1 MSGDLVL
8 NTVQRYSSLVPNLGQ
23 LMPPEVAR
31 GSWNVIRNNPVHAI
45 DSFDYGL
52 LVAECFNGSF
62 VPAEQAA
69 QASNIPSSMTP
80 AYRRLF
86 HANPKARLSTANFL
100 DQGRRSGGFFQTPL
114 INLTEGI
121 DKLGLM
127 SDGERD
133 EFFRSADSCIIR
145 WALASNSKTASLTMY
160 PVTSQKISQNARY
173 CPS

>member
-1 MSGDLVL
+1 
-8 NTVQRYSSLVPNLGQ
+8 
-23 LMPPEVAR
+23 MPPEVAR

-62 VPAEQAA
+62 VSADKAT
-69 QASNIPSSMTP
+69 QASNIPSDMLQT
-80 AYRRLF
+80 YRRLF

-100 DQGRRSGGFFQTPL
+100 EQGRRAGGFFQTSL
-114 INLTEGI
+114 INLTEGV

-133 EFFRSADSCIIR
+133 RFFRSDPD
-145 WALASNSKTASLTMY
+145 ALANGDRANGIVASLMTYQMI
-160 PVTSQKISQNARY
+160 SLKIL
-173 CPS
+173 